1 MDEVKDFLGTPI
13 REGDRAIRVDV
24 VGHFKRF
31 VKVTVAEIDTNREY
45 YGEKV
50 KDCVAVIT
58 DGNTRVGWTYPER
71 LITQESLKIKI

>member
-1 MDEVKDFLGTPI
+1 MDEVKDYLGTPI
-13 REGDRAIRVDV
+13 HVGDRAIRVDV

-31 VKVTVAEIDTNREY
+31 VKVTIVEVDPNKEY

-58 DGNTRVGWTYPER
+58 DGNTKTGWTYPER
-71 LITQESLKIKI
+71 LIVQDSLKIKI